1 MQSLCQK
8 DRYKESPVCHRV
20 QGLRSAEGGFCFR
33 GGWNRCRARGLY
45 AVVVFAVACMAIA
58 AASLSA
64 KEKEK
69 EQERKRE
76 SERGEREREKDRDPF
91 VLSSTLCA
99 QPRADWLVPR
109 IGPRSRIETP
119 QIIPPVRR
127 RIRGEIGKERV
138 GFPEETDYT
147 RYKSRS
153 HAEHTIV
160 HRPYPFYLPR
170 ISLYRRLVPVF
181 APFLLQRRRVTMTAK

>member
-1 MQSLCQK
+1 MP
-8 DRYKESPVCHRV
+8 RAWVI
-20 QGLRSAEGGFCFR
+20 R
-33 GGWNRCRARGLY
+33 GGRFCRCLHGDCSRLSIGERERERAREEAG
-45 AVVVFAVACMAIA
+45 
-58 AASLSA
+58 
-64 KEKEK
+64 
-69 EQERKRE
+69 ERE
-76 SERGEREREKDRDPF
+76 EREREKDRDPF